1 MSLFSGRRKRI
12 LWDMATDGKNPAGG
26 AARAELDGMVVN
38 LELTLISIIQGVAL
52 YFLTDSARGLM
63 FAPQWALLPYV
74 ASGLFIIMIWWSRA
88 VIHTLTVIRWPM
100 EFTHNFFYIASTLFE
115 AAMFAHLAIPAEWFA
130 IGAVYMALLWLLF
143 ASDLRLIR
151 QRMAEARDAHSQ
163 KLLSALYREQRF
175 HATVSMP
182 LAVLFYIVAA
192 LTMAWWPDRFAGGAN
207 HLIFG
212 IPQLLGSLAYVIYL
226 VRYMRALG
234 PDILAMRAAAPRAG

>member
-1 MSLFSGRRKRI
+1 
-12 LWDMATDGKNPAGG
+12 MATEGKKPAAS

-52 YFLTDSARGLM
+52 ELCHRKLARLACAAAMGVVSLCRCRVI
-63 FAPQWALLPYV
+63 YHHDR
-74 ASGLFIIMIWWSRA
+74 WSRA

-115 AAMFAHLAIPAEWFA
+115 AAMFAHMARPAEWFA
-130 IGAVYMALLWLLF
+130 IGAFYSALLWLLF

-151 QRMAEARDAHSQ
+151 QRMAEVRDAQSQ
-163 KLLSALYREQRF
+163 KLLNALYREQRF
-175 HATVSMP
+175 HAAVSMP
-182 LAVLFYIVAA
+182 LTVLFYVTAA
-192 LTMAWWPDRFAGGAN
+192 LSMAWSPGLFEGAN
-207 HLIFG
+207 HLVFG

-234 PDILAMRAAAPRAG
+234 PDILAMRAARLGVGE